1 MQAIKEIGFKKAF
14 KFTLFSFFQLFFSL
28 MILPQFRKLLLKIGG
43 AKIGSNSMIM
53 NIHFFNWHHRGLGGL
68 NIGRQC
74 FIGDETLID
83 LYDEVVLEDS
93 VTIAQRVTLLTH
105 INVGYKNHPL
115 QKYFPS
121 TSSPIL
127 LKKGSVIG
135 ACSTILPGIVI
146 GENSMV
152 AAGAVVI
159 KDVSPMTLVGGV
171 PAKEIRKL
179 DEK

>member
-14 KFTLFSFFQLFFSL
+14 KFFLFSFFQLFFGL
-28 MILPQFRKLLLKIGG
+28 MILPQLRKVLLQIGG
-43 AKIGSNSMIM
+43 AKIGRDSIIM
-53 NIHFFNWHHRGLGGL
+53 GVRFFNWHHQGLSGV
-68 NIGRQC
+68 NIGKEC

-83 LYDEVVLEDS
+83 LYNKVVLEDQ

-105 INVGYKNHPL
+105 MNVGYRNHPL

-121 TSSPIL
+121 SSAPIL
-127 LKKGSVIG
+127 LKRGSVIG
-135 ACSTILPGIVI
+135 ASVTILPGVVI

-152 AAGAVVI
+152 ASGAVVT
-159 KDVSPMTLVGGV
+159 KDVPDMTLVGGV